1 MTTTANKRPFT
12 KSNEPDIRSS
22 LSCSIYTLCD
32 PELRSVFDEF
42 SLDIVDFS
50 STRICFGWST
60 SDLSIFLAIET
71 LIVYIPYLDAVVSK
85 VFGYPIEIVFQ
96 PSLD

>member
-1 MTTTANKRPFT
+1 MTITPTKRPFT
-12 KSNEPDIRSS
+12 KSTELDIRSS
-22 LSCSIYTLCD
+22 LYFSIYTLCD
-32 PELRSVFDEF
+32 PELRSVFDKF

-50 STRICFGWST
+50 SNRICFSWST
-60 SDLSIFLAIET
+60 SDLSAFFAIET